1 VIRRHDKPR
10 RVPSAGLREHLFVG
24 ALVLVPS
31 IALIQIARLKLPVL
45 RRLVQPLQQ
54 TAPLLVW
61 YTGKG
66 LLASIQGAGTIGE
79 INERVK
85 VAARRR
91 P

>member
-1 VIRRHDKPR
+1 VCRSCGHSFHVVSNPPR
-10 RVPSAGLREHLFVG
+10 RDGICDLCGGELYQRVDDAEATVRN
-24 ALVLVPS
+24 
-31 IALIQIARLKLPVL
+31 RLQVY
-45 RRLVQPLQQ
+45 QEQ
-54 TAPLLVW
+54 TAPLLDW